1 MFNVAVR
8 HKSSF
13 RTFVCFNFT
22 QSETALSPQLGQTIE
37 ARTGLTSADAAIAEA
52 AGLCRYGKA
61 VVSLQPMSQMQPFDA
76 EVPAL

>member
-22 QSETALSPQLGQTIE
+22 ESETALSPQLGQTIE
-37 ARTGLTSADAAIAEA
+37 ARTGLTSADAAIA
-52 AGLCRYGKA
+52 
-61 VVSLQPMSQMQPFDA
+61 
-76 EVPAL
+76 